1 MKKHIKSSSIL
12 TLLAVRSP
20 PSYSRDNTVNTLML
34 CWSTAL
40 RIVVEDIEAVGH
52 EGLKEARKAKATV
65 KALEPEALR
74 NTKQVA
80 QTKII
85 PP

>member
-1 MKKHIKSSSIL
+1 M
-12 TLLAVRSP
+12 
-20 PSYSRDNTVNTLML
+20 
-34 CWSTAL
+34 
-40 RIVVEDIEAVGH
+40 EDIEAVGH